1 MTSEIDR
8 VTGQVQETE
17 EAGQRTPPGP
27 ATPREA
33 GRGLRDARAP
43 RIGSPASGVLC
54 GAEPTAHTL
63 GGGRDCT
70 SLVKE
75 GRDRDPG
82 RGPAG
87 LLLSVCVRLP
97 ALLRVGGRRG

>member
-8 VTGQVQETE
+8 VTGQVQETK
-17 EAGQRTPPGP
+17 EAGQR
-27 ATPREA
+27 TPREA

-43 RIGSPASGVLC
+43 RIGSPAGGVLC

-97 ALLRVGGRRG
+97 TLLRVGGRRG